1 MLSKHSQL
9 RPSHVYVNMYYFET
23 GPYYMTESGFEV
35 HFVTQARLKI
45 GILCLTL
52 DELQARTTSWL
63 QALILLTSAR
73 GRQEDTGEF
82 EVNMRFWG

>member
-1 MLSKHSQL
+1 MLSKQSQL
-9 RPSHVYVNMYYFET
+9 RPSHVDVCMHCFET

-52 DELQARTTSWL
+52 EGLQTRTTSWL
-63 QALILLTSAR
+63 HALILLTSAR

-82 EVNMRFWG
+82 EVNMRF